1 MTLLQALMNGH
12 NLTLLEA
19 SNVRK
24 EMREEVLNGADPEE
38 VLYEYGLEPDYIM
51 DLIDC

>member
-1 MTLLQALMNGH
+1 MPLIQALMNGY

-19 SNVRK
+19 SNIRK
-24 EMREEVLNGADPEE
+24 KMREEVLNGADPEE

-51 DLIDC
+51 DLLDY